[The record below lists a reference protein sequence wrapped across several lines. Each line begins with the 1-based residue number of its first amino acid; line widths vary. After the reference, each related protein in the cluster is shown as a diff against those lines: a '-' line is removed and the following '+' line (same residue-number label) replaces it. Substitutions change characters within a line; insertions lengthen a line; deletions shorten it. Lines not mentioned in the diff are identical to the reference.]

1 MSPVAGLVRILR
13 SRRLTD
19 TECTMVRTIE
29 FVEITLLLSRDY
41 TTVVY
46 LRFPIASIYSLRS
59 ETSEKALRAIHERRD
74 AGAINF
80 SVLSSSLSSSFLMCA
95 LRRHNR
101 A

>member
-1 MSPVAGLVRILR
+1 
-13 SRRLTD
+13 
-19 TECTMVRTIE
+19 MVRTIE

-46 LRFPIASIYSLRS
+46 LMFAVASIYSL
-59 ETSEKALRAIHERRD
+59 SEKALRAIDERRD
-74 AGAINF
+74 TGAINF
-80 SVLSSSLSSSFLMCA
+80 SVLSSSFSSSFLVCA

>member
-1 MSPVAGLVRILR
+1 
-13 SRRLTD
+13 
-19 TECTMVRTIE
+19 MVRTIE
-29 FVEITLLLSRDY
+29 FDEITLPLSRDY

-46 LRFPIASIYSLRS
+46 LMFAVASIYSLRS
-59 ETSEKALRAIHERRD
+59 ETSEKALRAIDERRD

-80 SVLSSSLSSSFLMCA
+80 SVLSSSFSSSFLVCA

>member
-1 MSPVAGLVRILR
+1 
-13 SRRLTD
+13 
-19 TECTMVRTIE
+19 MVRTIE

-46 LRFPIASIYSLRS
+46 LMFAVASIYSLRS
-59 ETSEKALRAIHERRD
+59 ETSEKALRAIDERRD
-74 AGAINF
+74 TGAINF
-80 SVLSSSLSSSFLMCA
+80 SVLSSSFSSSFLVCA